1 MLRMILTLSLM
12 ACNLLL
18 AGCKSA
24 HLDSLCEAGVIR
36 VTPELRQAFRQW
48 VKPNGQIRDDA
59 PIGAGQ
65 FLKDLKVNNDLIRQ
79 QCKGLGQGLK

>member
-1 MLRMILTLSLM
+1 MLKKISTLSLM
-12 ACNLLL
+12 ACSLML

-24 HLDSLCEAGVIR
+24 HLDSLCEANVVR
-36 VTPELRQAFRQW
+36 VTPELRQAFRRW
-48 VKPNGQIRDDA
+48 VQPNGQIRDDA

-79 QCKGLGQGLK
+79 RCKGLGQGLK